1 MQGLSASNHSY
12 IHQALW
18 FALTKKVEGIVPN
31 LVAHNQLSIEE
42 IDRLIENLEKG
53 LDSSNNLHGSQSDNW
68 EGTLHFEFPQEIWS
82 QFVEYCKQNELNP
95 AQQLREAVAS
105 YYKDLLK
112 IYRIRIRL
120 NSIDNSSGQT

>member
-1 MQGLSASNHSY
+1 MIRHR
-12 IHQALW
+12 
-18 FALTKKVEGIVPN
+18 
-31 LVAHNQLSIEE
+31 QLSIEE
-42 IDRLIENLEKG
+42 IDRLIENLDKG
-53 LDSSNNLHGSQSDNW
+53 LDSSNNNHNESQSDAG
-68 EGTLHFEFPQEIWS
+68 EGALHFEFPQEIWS

-120 NSIDNSSGQT
+120 DSTDNNSGGQT